1 MQYRA
6 AKIDAE
12 PKEGERLSGPDPGRF
27 RFAVS
32 SETPYQR
39 NYWFGPGNEVLQH
52 DKKSI
57 RTERLDSGQV
67 PNNFNHDPNKQL
79 GIVDKYEIKDGRLVV
94 EGPFSRSA
102 FAQEKR
108 QDYDD
113 KILTSASVGYRV
125 HKMVRTADPDCTC
138 DCDECK
144 AGDCANCSDST
155 CDCIARCEVRDWE
168 PFDGSLVTVPADPTV
183 GQGRSESGDQDF
195 PVEFETVLRRS
206 ADPAPAAQPAIVVP
220 PAQEKRNMA
229 ETAEKTAAELE
240 LARRNDIMAVATDSD
255 FRKYVTIDEAQKAI
269 ADNTSSDKFRDLV
282 SRKICAANDASKVGT
297 AGSNLFGEM
306 DKSDQKRFSVFR
318 LVRSLTNAARPGSF
332 SASLC
337 DAALEREFS
346 DELKKRLKITTE
358 GPLIPDSMSRALG
371 TQGIGSGAGQ
381 IAVTSEAAAVAT
393 YTRPEVI
400 EILRNRPRVEQLG
413 ARRLGG
419 LTGVIRLPRQSG
431 AGTAQW
437 VGEGAAVTAS
447 DLSMDF
453 ISVTPRR
460 ISTQTAWTVEL
471 LAETAPD
478 IEGLAR
484 ADQDRVILLALDLA
498 ALSGPTGGAN
508 PVGLMNL
515 TGLTLL
521 SPSGTAFGD
530 GGKPLTWADIL
541 AFESTVAA
549 ANADVAT
556 SGFMFTP
563 EVRAQLKATPKFASG
578 YALPIWDDGPKDP
591 LGIDTQGPAGYRAA
605 VTNQLAKNGT
615 KAGVTGSILHNAVFG
630 DWGQLI
636 VADWGAREVVVDP
649 YTQAASGA
657 IVVTQRALHDIACR
671 HVAAF
676 VANPYIA
683 IS

>member
-6 AKIDAE
+6 AKVDAA
-12 PKEGERLSGPDPGRF
+12 PKEGEPLSGPDPGRF

-32 SETPYQR
+32 SETPYLR
-39 NYWFGPGNEVLQH
+39 NYWDAPPANEILQH

-57 RTERLDSGQV
+57 RTDRLDSGQV
-67 PNNFNHDPNKQL
+67 PNNFNHNPNQQI
-79 GIVDKYEIKDGRLVV
+79 GVVDKYEIKDGRLVV

-108 QDYDD
+108 ADYDD

-125 HKMVRTADPDCTC
+125 HKMVRTEDQDNPDAP
-138 DCDECK
+138 DECRV
-144 AGDCANCSDST
+144 T
-155 CDCIARCEVRDWE
+155 DWE
-168 PFDGSLVTVPADPTV
+168 PFDASLVTVPADVSV
-183 GQGRSESGDQDF
+183 GQGRSESGDQNF
-195 PVEFETVLRRS
+195 PVEIETVLRRS
-206 ADPAPAAQPAIVVP
+206 AVAPVAQLVTEVQPK
-220 PAQEKRNMA
+220 QEIRIMA
-229 ETAEKTAAELE
+229 EPVEKSAAELE
-240 LARRNDIMAVATDSD
+240 LARQKDIIAVATDSD
-255 FRKYVTIDEAQKAI
+255 FRKYVTTDEMQKAI
-269 ADNTSSDKFRDLV
+269 AENTSADKFRDLV
-282 SRKICAANDASKVGT
+282 SRKICVANDAHKVGT

-318 LVRSLTNAARPGSF
+318 LVRSLTNSARPGTF
-332 SASLC
+332 STSLC

-371 TQGIGSGAGQ
+371 TQGIGASGGQ

-393 YTRPEVI
+393 YTHPEVI
-400 EILRNRPRVEQLG
+400 ELLRNRPRIEQMG

-419 LTGVIRLPRQSG
+419 LTGIIRLPRQSG

-437 VGEGAAVTAS
+437 VGEGAAVTPA
-447 DLSMDF
+447 DLAMDF
-453 ISVTPRR
+453 ISVTPHR
-460 ISTQTAWTVEL
+460 ISAQTAWTVEL

-484 ADQDRVILLALDLA
+484 ADQDRVIMLALDLA

-508 PVGLMNL
+508 PVGLMAL

-521 SPSGTAFGD
+521 SPTGTAFAD
-530 GGKPLTWADIL
+530 GGKPLTWVDIL

-556 SGFMFTP
+556 SGFLFTP
-563 EVRAQLKATPKFASG
+563 EVRAQLKQTAKFPAG
-578 YALPIWDDGPKDP
+578 YAVPIWNDGPKDP
-591 LGIDTQGPAGYRAA
+591 LGIDTAGPAGYRAA

-615 KAGVTGSILHNAVFG
+615 KSGVSGSILHNAVFG

-636 VADWGAREVVVDP
+636 LADWGAREVVVDP

-671 HVAAF
+671 HIAAF
-676 VANPYIA
+676 VANPNIA

>member
-32 SETPYQR
+32 SETPYLR
-39 NYWFGPGNEVLQH
+39 NYWEGAANEILQH

-57 RTERLDSGQV
+57 RTDRLDSGQV

-79 GIVDKYEIKDGRLVV
+79 GVVDKYEIKDGRLVV

-125 HKMVRTADPDCTC
+125 HKMVRTEDEDNPDAP
-138 DCDECK
+138 DECRV
-144 AGDCANCSDST
+144 T
-155 CDCIARCEVRDWE
+155 DWE
-168 PFDGSLVTVPADPTV
+168 PFDASLVTVPADPTV
-183 GQGRSESGDQDF
+183 GAGRSDSGDTNF
-195 PVEFETVLRRS
+195 PVEIETVLRRS
-206 ADPAPAAQPAIVVP
+206 AEPVPAVQPIIVVEP
-220 PAQEKRNMA
+220 NQEKRTMA

-269 ADNTSSDKFRDLV
+269 ADNTSANSFRDLV
-282 SRKICAANDASKVGT
+282 SRKICIANDASKVGT
-297 AGSNLFGEM
+297 AGSSLFGEM
-306 DKSDQKRFSVFR
+306 DKSDRKRFSVFR

-332 SASLC
+332 PTSLC

-358 GPLIPDSMSRALG
+358 GPLIPDSLSRALG
-371 TQGIGSGAGQ
+371 TQTIGSGAGQ
-381 IAVTSEAAAVAT
+381 IALTSEAAAVAT
-393 YTRPEVI
+393 YTHPEVI
-400 EILRNRPRVEQLG
+400 ELLRNRPRIEQLG

-419 LTGVIRLPRQSG
+419 LTGIIRLPRQSA

-437 VGEGAAVTAS
+437 VGEGAAVTPY
-447 DLSMDF
+447 DLAMDF
-453 ISVTPRR
+453 ISVTPHR
-460 ISTQTAWTVEL
+460 ISAQTAWTVEL
-471 LAETAPD
+471 LAESAPD

-484 ADQDRVILLALDLA
+484 FDQDVVIKLALDLA
-498 ALSGPTGGAN
+498 AISGPGGAS
-508 PVGLMNL
+508 PLGLMNL

-578 YALPIWDDGPKDP
+578 YAIPIWDDGPKDP
-591 LGIDTQGPAGYRAA
+591 MGIDTQGPAGYRAA

-615 KAGVTGSILHNAVFG
+615 KSGVTGSILHNAIFG
-630 DWGQLI
+630 DWSQVI

-657 IVVTQRALHDIACR
+657 IVVTQRALHDVACR

>member
-6 AKIDAE
+6 AKVDAE

-32 SETPYQR
+32 SETPYLR
-39 NYWFGPGNEVLQH
+39 NYWEGAANEILQH

-57 RTERLDSGQV
+57 RTGRLDSGQV

-79 GIVDKYEIKDGRLVV
+79 GVVDKYEIKDGRLVV

-125 HKMVRTADPDCTC
+125 HKMVRTEDEDNPDAP
-138 DCDECK
+138 DECRV
-144 AGDCANCSDST
+144 T
-155 CDCIARCEVRDWE
+155 DWE
-168 PFDGSLVTVPADPTV
+168 PFDASLVTVPADPTV
-183 GQGRSESGDQDF
+183 GAGRAESGTENF
-195 PVEFETVLRRS
+195 PVEIETVLRRS
-206 ADPAPAAQPAIVVP
+206 ATPAPAAPGVPTDRSSSEGKASPAIVVP
-220 PAQEKRNMA
+220 PAQEKSNMA

-269 ADNTSSDKFRDLV
+269 ADSTSSDKFRDLV

-437 VGEGAAVTAS
+437 VGEGAAVTPS

-453 ISVTPRR
+453 ISVTPHR

-657 IVVTQRALHDIACR
+657 IVVTQRALHDVACR

>member
-1 MQYRA
+1 MPAALPMQYRA

-32 SETPYQR
+32 SESPYLR
-39 NYWFGPGNEVLQH
+39 NYWSGSANEVLQH

-79 GIVDKYEIKDGRLVV
+79 GVVDKYEIKDGRLVV

-125 HKMVRTADPDCTC
+125 HKMVRTEDEDNPDAP
-138 DCDECK
+138 D
-144 AGDCANCSDST
+144 
-155 CDCIARCEVRDWE
+155 EVRVTDWE
-168 PFDGSLVTVPADPTV
+168 PFDASLVTVPADPTV
-183 GQGRSESGDQDF
+183 GAGRSESGDQNF
-195 PVEFETVLRRS
+195 PVEIETVLRRS
-206 ADPAPAAQPAIVVP
+206 ALVPDSSAPAAPPVIAVQPK
-220 PAQEKRNMA
+220 QEKSIMA
-229 ETAEKTAAELE
+229 ETAEKTAAEIE
-240 LARRNDIMAVATDSD
+240 LARRNDIMAVATDAD

-269 ADNTSSDKFRDLV
+269 ADNTSADKFRDLV

-297 AGSNLFGEM
+297 AGSNLFSEM

-318 LVRSLTNAARPGSF
+318 LVRSLTNAARPGTF

-358 GPLIPDSMSRALG
+358 GPLIPNASTRALG
-371 TQGIGSGAGQ
+371 TQTVVGAAGQ
-381 IAVTSEAAAVAT
+381 IALTSEAASVAT

-400 EILRNRPRVEQLG
+400 ELLRNRPRVEQLG
-413 ARRLGG
+413 AARLGG
-419 LTGVIRLPRQSG
+419 LTGIIRLPRQSA

-437 VGEGAAVTAS
+437 VGEGASVTPA
-447 DLSMDF
+447 DLSTDF
-453 ISVTPRR
+453 ISVTPHR
-460 ISTQTAWTVEL
+460 ISAQTAWTVEL

-484 ADQDRVILLALDLA
+484 ADQDKVITLAVDLA
-498 ALSGPTGGAN
+498 ALNGASGGAS
-508 PVGLMNL
+508 PIGLMN
-515 TGLTLL
+515 TSGLVLL
-521 SPSGTAFGD
+521 SPSGTAFADAGQ
-530 GGKPLTWADIL
+530 PLTWDDIL
-541 AFESTVAA
+541 KFESTVAG
-549 ANADVAT
+549 ANADAAT
-556 SGFMFTP
+556 SAWMFTP
-563 EVRAQLKATPKFASG
+563 EVRAQLKATPKFPSG
-578 YALPIWDDGPKDP
+578 YAIPIWGDGLKDP
-591 LGIDTQGPAGYRAA
+591 LGIEPNGPAGYRAG
-605 VTNQLAKNGT
+605 VTNQLPKNGS
-615 KAGVTGSILHNAVFG
+615 KAGVTGNILHTAIFG
-630 DWGQLI
+630 DWSQLLI
-636 VADWGAREVVVDP
+636 ADWGAQEVVVDP
-649 YTQAASGA
+649 YTQAANGA
-657 IVVTQRALHDIACR
+657 IVVTQRAMYDVACR
-671 HVAAF
+671 HIAAF
-676 VANPYIA
+676 AANPYIA

>member
-32 SETPYQR
+32 SETPYLR
-39 NYWFGPGNEVLQH
+39 NYWEGAANEILQH

-57 RTERLDSGQV
+57 RTDRLDSGQV

-79 GIVDKYEIKDGRLVV
+79 GVVDKYEIKDGRLVV

-125 HKMVRTADPDCTC
+125 HKMVRTEDEDNPDAP
-138 DCDECK
+138 DECRV
-144 AGDCANCSDST
+144 T
-155 CDCIARCEVRDWE
+155 DWE
-168 PFDGSLVTVPADPTV
+168 PFDASLVTVPADPTV
-183 GQGRSESGDQDF
+183 GAGRSESGDKNF
-195 PVEFETVLRRS
+195 PVEIETVLRRS
-206 ADPAPAAQPAIVVP
+206 AVPAPAAPPVIEVQPK
-220 PAQEKRNMA
+220 QEKRTMA

-437 VGEGAAVTAS
+437 VGEGAAVTPS

>member
-1 MQYRA
+1 MPAALPMQYRA
-6 AKIDAE
+6 AKVDAE
-12 PKEGERLSGPDPGRF
+12 PRQGERLSGPDPGRF

-32 SETPYQR
+32 SEAPYLR
-39 NYWFGPGNEVLQH
+39 HYWEGAANEILQH
-52 DKKSI
+52 DGKSI

-79 GIVDKYEIKDGRLVV
+79 GVVDKYEIKDGRLVV

-125 HKMVRTADPDCTC
+125 HKMVRTEDEDNPDAP
-138 DCDECK
+138 DECRV
-144 AGDCANCSDST
+144 T
-155 CDCIARCEVRDWE
+155 DWE
-168 PFDGSLVTVPADPTV
+168 PFDASLVTVPADPTV
-183 GQGRSESGDQDF
+183 GAGRSESADQNF
-195 PVEFETVLRRS
+195 PVEIETVLRRS
-206 ADPAPAAQPAIVVP
+206 AVPAPAASPVIEVQPKEEI
-220 PAQEKRNMA
+220 RIMA
-229 ETAEKTAAELE
+229 ETVEKTAAELE
-240 LARRNDIMAVATDSD
+240 LARQKDIIAVATDTD
-255 FRKYVTIDEAQKAI
+255 FRKYVTTDEMQKAI
-269 ADNTSSDKFRDLV
+269 ADGTSADKFRDLV

-297 AGSNLFGEM
+297 AGSNLFSEM

-318 LVRSLTNAARPGSF
+318 LVRSLTNSARPGSF
-332 SASLC
+332 PTSLC

-346 DELKKRLKITTE
+346 EELKKRLKITTE

-371 TQGIGSGAGQ
+371 TQTIGSGAGQ
-381 IAVTSEAAAVAT
+381 IGVTSESAAVVT

-400 EILRNRPRVEQLG
+400 ELLRNRPRIEQLG

-419 LTGVIRLPRQSG
+419 LTGIIRLPRQSG

-437 VGEGAAVTAS
+437 VGEGAAVTPA
-447 DLSMDF
+447 DLAMDF

-460 ISTQTAWTVEL
+460 ISAQTAWTVEL

-484 ADQDRVILLALDLA
+484 ADQDKVIMLALDLA
-498 ALSGPTGGAN
+498 ALSGATGGAN
-508 PVGLMNL
+508 PVGLMNI

-521 SPSGTAFGD
+521 SPSGTQFAANRQ
-530 GGKPLTWADIL
+530 PLTWTDIL

-556 SGFMFTP
+556 SGFLFTP

-578 YALPIWDDGPKDP
+578 YAVPIWNDGPKDP
-591 LGIDTQGPAGYRAA
+591 LGIDTEGPAGYRAA

-615 KAGVTGSILHNAVFG
+615 KSGSAAVLHNAIFG

-657 IVVTQRALHDIACR
+657 IVVTQRALHDVACR
-671 HVAAF
+671 HIAAF

>member
-1 MQYRA
+1 MPTALPMQYRA

-32 SETPYQR
+32 SETPYLR
-39 NYWFGPGNEVLQH
+39 NYWEGAANEILQH

-57 RTERLDSGQV
+57 RTDRLDSGQV

-79 GIVDKYEIKDGRLVV
+79 GVVDKYEIKDGRLVV

-125 HKMVRTADPDCTC
+125 HKMVRTEDEDNPDAP
-138 DCDECK
+138 DECRV
-144 AGDCANCSDST
+144 T
-155 CDCIARCEVRDWE
+155 DWE
-168 PFDGSLVTVPADPTV
+168 PFDASLVTVPADPTV
-183 GQGRSESGDQDF
+183 GAGRSDSGDTNF
-195 PVEFETVLRRS
+195 PVEIETVLRRS
-206 ADPAPAAQPAIVVP
+206 AEPVPAVQPIIVVEP
-220 PAQEKRNMA
+220 NQEKRTMA

-269 ADNTSSDKFRDLV
+269 ADNTSANSFRDLV
-282 SRKICAANDASKVGT
+282 SRKICIANDASKVGT
-297 AGSNLFGEM
+297 AGSSLFGEM
-306 DKSDQKRFSVFR
+306 DKSDRKRFSVFR

-332 SASLC
+332 PTSLC

-358 GPLIPDSMSRALG
+358 GPLIPDSLSRALG
-371 TQGIGSGAGQ
+371 TQTIGSGAGQ
-381 IAVTSEAAAVAT
+381 IALTSEAAAVAT
-393 YTRPEVI
+393 YTHPEVI
-400 EILRNRPRVEQLG
+400 ELLRNRPRIEQLG

-419 LTGVIRLPRQSG
+419 LTGIIRLPRQSA

-437 VGEGAAVTAS
+437 VGEGAAVTPY
-447 DLSMDF
+447 DLAMDF
-453 ISVTPRR
+453 ISVTPHR
-460 ISTQTAWTVEL
+460 ISAQTAWTVEL
-471 LAETAPD
+471 LAESAPD

-484 ADQDRVILLALDLA
+484 FDQDVVIKLALDLA
-498 ALSGPTGGAN
+498 AISGPGGAS
-508 PVGLMNL
+508 PLGLMNL

-563 EVRAQLKATPKFASG
+563 EVRAQLKETPKFASG
-578 YALPIWDDGPKDP
+578 YAIPIWDDGPKDP
-591 LGIDTQGPAGYRAA
+591 MGIDTQGPAGYRAA

-615 KAGVTGSILHNAVFG
+615 KSGVTGSILHNAIFG
-630 DWGQLI
+630 DWSQVI

-657 IVVTQRALHDIACR
+657 IVVTQRALHDVACR

>member
-6 AKIDAE
+6 AKVDAE
-12 PKEGERLSGPDPGRF
+12 PKEGERLSGPDSGRF

-168 PFDGSLVTVPADPTV
+168 LFDASLVTVPADPTV
-183 GQGRSESGDQDF
+183 GAGRAESGTENF
-195 PVEFETVLRRS
+195 PVEIETVLRRS
-206 ADPAPAAQPAIVVP
+206 AAPAPVAQPIEVLP
-220 PAQEKRNMA
+220 KQEKKDMA
-229 ETAEKTAAELE
+229 ETAEKPAAELE

-269 ADNTSSDKFRDLV
+269 ADGTSSDKFRDLV

-358 GPLIPDSMSRALG
+358 GPLIPDSMSRAMG

-419 LTGVIRLPRQSG
+419 LTGIIRLPRQSG

-437 VGEGAAVTAS
+437 VGEGAAVTPA

-453 ISVTPRR
+453 ISVTPHR
-460 ISTQTAWTVEL
+460 ISAQTAWTVEL

-484 ADQDRVILLALDLA
+484 ADQDKVIMLALDLA

-508 PVGLMNL
+508 PVGLMNI

-521 SPSGTAFGD
+521 SPSGTAFAD

-549 ANADVAT
+549 ANADVTT

-563 EVRAQLKATPKFASG
+563 EVRAQLRNTAKFPSG
-578 YALPIWDDGPKDP
+578 YAIPVWGDGPRDP
-591 LGIDTQGPAGYRAA
+591 LGIDIEGPAGYRAA

-630 DWGQLI
+630 DWSQLI

-657 IVVTQRALHDIACR
+657 IVVTQRALHDVACR
-671 HVAAF
+671 HIAAF
-676 VANPYIA
+676 AANPYIA